1 MMQHFSPWPKLSD
14 EEISAVA
21 KVLRS
26 NQVNYW
32 TGGEGRRFER
42 AFARITNCRYGIA
55 LANGT
60 LALEVALR
68 ALDIGIGDEV
78 IVTPRSFIAS
88 VSCVISVGAK
98 PIFADI
104 DLNSGNI
111 TAQNIKV
118 VLTTKT
124 KAIICVHLAGFPCEM
139 DDIIALTKKHHI
151 KVIED
156 CAQAHGAKYKNRS
169 VGSIG
174 DIAAW
179 SFCQDKI
186 MTTGGEGG
194 MVTTNNEDLYQK
206 VCSYK
211 DHGKSYNA
219 LTQNIKSMQF
229 PYVHESFGSNYR
241 MLEIS
246 ATIGN
251 IQVKKLNAWQQIRKH
266 NAEKIWMSAQSYFAL
281 SIPKIPHYMV
291 HAYYR
296 AYIFVD
302 NSKLNKGWN
311 TALIIK
317 KINDLGVPCYMGVCP
332 EIYLEKAFATK
343 DFKPKHRLK
352 NAKALSRNSLTFM
365 VHPTLTKAEIKKTC
379 ATIRTVMNEAD
390 KDITNNTFA

>member
-1 MMQHFSPWPKLSD
+1 MQYFSPWPKLSD
-14 EEISAVA
+14 EEISAVV

-32 TGGEGRRFER
+32 TGSEGRRFEK
-42 AFARITNCRYGIA
+42 AFAKITDCRYAVA

-60 LALEVALR
+60 LALEVSLR
-68 ALDIGIGDEV
+68 ALGIGKNDEV
-78 IVTPRSFIAS
+78 VVTPRSFIAS

-111 TAQNIKV
+111 TTQNIKA
-118 VLTTKT
+118 VLTAKT
-124 KAIICVHLAGFPCEM
+124 KVIICVHLAGFPCEM
-139 DDIIALTKKHHI
+139 DDIIALAKKRNI

-169 VGSIG
+169 VGSMG

-186 MTTGGEGG
+186 ITTGGEGG
-194 MVTTNNEDLYQK
+194 MITTNNKDLYQK

-219 LTQNIKSMQF
+219 LVQNIKSMQF

-241 MLEIS
+241 MLEVS

-251 IQVKKLNAWQQIRKH
+251 IQVKKLSAWQQMRKY
-266 NAEKIWMSAQSYFAL
+266 NAEKIWLSTQFYPAL
-281 SIPKIPHYMV
+281 SIPKIPHYIM
-291 HAYYR
+291 HGYYR

-317 KINDLGVPCYMGVCP
+317 KINDLGVPCYTGVCP
-332 EIYLEKAFATK
+332 EIYLEKAFVTK

-352 NAKALSRNSLTFM
+352 NAKALSGNSLAFM
-365 VHPTLTKAEIKKTC
+365 VHPTLSEAETKKICTAIC
-379 ATIRTVMNEAD
+379 TVMNKAD
-390 KDITNNTFA
+390 KDHK